1 MMLTIKTI
9 RTETGYQLDNMHVN
23 AKPFSC
29 LPTQQ
34 ARTLLFIAQGL
45 PQKFIA
51 QAMGVKVSTV
61 KKACNDLSFK
71 LHTQSMRETVHQ
83 AIKQGVLRYSLCMFL
98 CLLSALGG
106 DLDRSFRTVRS
117 TRTTR
122 ASRNNKT
129 RRLKALQAD
138 FLSC

>member
-1 MMLTIKTI
+1 MQTI
-9 RTETGYQLDNMHVN
+9 RTETGYQLDNMHVD
-23 AKPFSC
+23 AKPFSR

-51 QAMGVKVSTV
+51 QAMGVKVCTV

-71 LHTQSMRETVHQ
+71 FNTRSMRETVHQ
-83 AIKQGVLRYSLCMFL
+83 AVKQGVLRYSLCMFL

-122 ASRNNKT
+122 ASRNNRT

>member
-1 MMLTIKTI
+1 MNSMQTT
-9 RTETGYQLDNMHVN
+9 RTETGYQLDDMQVD
-23 AKPFSC
+23 AKPYSR

-61 KKACNDLSFK
+61 KKSCNDLSFK
-71 LHTQSMRETVHQ
+71 FNTQSMRETVHQ

-106 DLDRSFRTVRS
+106 DLDRSFRTVRTTKT
-117 TRTTR
+117 TRT
-122 ASRNNKT
+122 SRNSRT
-129 RRLKALQAD
+129 RRLKSLQAD